1 MRALPEIC
9 QRQPNCHVLILGGD
23 GISYGKTGWQFKLA
37 WKLLQ
42 ESDINQSSI
51 DKNRVQFV
59 GKLPHKDY
67 LSVLQI
73 SSAYVYLTVL
83 FVRSWS
89 MLEAMAMGYVV
100 IAPNIPPVTEVIDS
114 ENGLLVSFFSPS
126 EDAKKVVE
134 VLEKPKKFA
143 LMPQNAR
150 KTVISN
156 YAIQQSLQQ
165 YQHLIQALI

>member
-1 MRALPEIC
+1 M
-9 QRQPNCHVLILGGD
+9 
-23 GISYGKTGWQFKLA
+23 
-37 WKLLQ
+37 
-42 ESDINQSSI
+42 
-51 DKNRVQFV
+51 
-59 GKLPHKDY
+59 
-67 LSVLQI
+67 
-73 SSAYVYLTVL
+73 
-83 FVRSWS
+83 RSWS

-114 ENGLLVSFFSPS
+114 ENGLLVIFFSPS

-156 YAIQQSLQQ
+156 YAIQQ
-165 YQHLIQALI
+165 

>member
-1 MRALPEIC
+1 M
-9 QRQPNCHVLILGGD
+9 
-23 GISYGKTGWQFKLA
+23 
-37 WKLLQ
+37 
-42 ESDINQSSI
+42 
-51 DKNRVQFV
+51 
-59 GKLPHKDY
+59 
-67 LSVLQI
+67 LQI

-89 MLEAMAMGYVV
+89 MLEAMAVGYVV

>member
-1 MRALPEIC
+1 M
-9 QRQPNCHVLILGGD
+9 
-23 GISYGKTGWQFKLA
+23 
-37 WKLLQ
+37 
-42 ESDINQSSI
+42 
-51 DKNRVQFV
+51 
-59 GKLPHKDY
+59 
-67 LSVLQI
+67 
-73 SSAYVYLTVL
+73 
-83 FVRSWS
+83 RSWS
-89 MLEAMAMGYVV
+89 MLEAMAVGYVV

-114 ENGLLVSFFSPS
+114 ENGLVVSFFSPS

-156 YAIQQSLQQ
+156 YPIQQSLQQ